1 MRPWKRVAGNRI
13 AGNRAGGRLAVLAA
27 SAALVAAGCGPNI
40 ENDLPPAPTVTTSA
54 SAAVPTPSASAS
66 LPPGDRAYLAQLAAT
81 LPGLRADDNWK
92 IDQATWTCLELDEGM
107 TLRGAAITSALVS
120 DDRLTVATATTLARA
135 AVPNY
140 CPRHVADLAF
150 DGDAPL
156 DRTLDGDG
164 QGACF
169 WLDYAQELSNGG
181 KRVGN
186 IDLAYAVFAAGQMAK
201 QSAPPDFRADW
212 LGMTSDIST
221 PQGLAEREA
230 LCARH
235 GWTGGTSGALAGTG
249 GGTGGVTPTPD
260 SGAGQPA

>member
-1 MRPWKRVAGNRI
+1 
-13 AGNRAGGRLAVLAA
+13 VLAA